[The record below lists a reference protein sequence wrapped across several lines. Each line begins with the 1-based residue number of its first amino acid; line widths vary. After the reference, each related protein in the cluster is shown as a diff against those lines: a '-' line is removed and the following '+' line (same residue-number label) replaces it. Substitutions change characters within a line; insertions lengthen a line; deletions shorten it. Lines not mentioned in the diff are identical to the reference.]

1 MRISLLFFS
10 LLLIFSDYCLAGSY
24 TEEVVQYK
32 DGETALEGKLVY
44 DPDDDTKR
52 PVVLLFP
59 DWMGPSE
66 VSIEAADKVVEE
78 GYIVFIAD
86 VYGKEIR
93 PKTVPE
99 ASDQSGKYK
108 KDRALMRSR
117 AKAAFAEV
125 GKLKLSQADTKKV
138 GAIGFC
144 FGGTVALELARTG
157 APVLGT
163 VSFHGG
169 LDTPDLSMA
178 KNIKGSVLALHG
190 ADDPLVPEKE
200 VAAFEKEMR
209 DSKVDWELVKLGGA
223 AHAFT
228 NRNADSLKIP
238 GVAYNERADRRSF
251 ELMGVFFSEVFADE
265 DDQ

>member
-1 MRISLLFFS
+1 MRPVILFLVVSLFS
-10 LLLIFSDYCLAGSY
+10 VSQAIAGSY
-24 TEEVVQYK
+24 KEQVVKYRDGTTE
-32 DGETALEGKLVY
+32 LEGVLVY
-44 DPDDDTKR
+44 DAEDDTKR
-52 PVVLLFP
+52 PVVVLFP
-59 DWMGPSE
+59 DWMGPSD

-78 GYIVFIAD
+78 GYVVFIAD
-86 VYGKEIR
+86 VYGKGVR
-93 PKTVPE
+93 PKSVAE
-99 ASDQSGKYK
+99 ASEQSGKYK
-108 KDRALMRSR
+108 NDRTLMRSR
-117 AKAAFAEV
+117 AKAALAEAS
-125 GKLKLSQADTKKV
+125 KLTISQADTKKV

-169 LDTPDLSMA
+169 LETPDASLA

-190 ADDPLVPEKE
+190 ADDLLVPDSE

-209 DSKVDWELVKLGGA
+209 DANIDWQLVILGGA

-228 NRNADSLKIP
+228 NRTADALKIN

-251 ELMGVFFSEVFADE
+251 ELMGMFLSEVFADE
-265 DDQ
+265 DEY